1 MPTTF
6 LLTSFYWDNLIH
18 FGMGPKQGPD
28 GKLAFTLP
36 MGDKKLPGI
45 AAEDIGKCAYGIFK
59 RGGDARS
66 ARPSA
71 SRAST

>member
-1 MPTTF
+1 MLQLTF
-6 LLTSFYWDNLIH
+6 
-18 FGMGPKQGPD
+18 
-28 GKLAFTLP
+28 P
-36 MGDKKLPGI
+36 MGDAKLPGI

-59 RGGDARS
+59 RRQRRSS